1 MVTMSDDPTSAAM
14 PFEQF
19 TDNDGADYDKR
30 LFFIIDN
37 IEGSSLFEKSYSPLI
52 YMFRQV
58 IDRPSLKRGNLTI
71 LKWHDR
77 TSKGCNDLSLQLD
90 SYDGNNPIFI
100 FFR

>member
-37 IEGSSLFEKSYSPLI
+37 IEGSSLFEKSCSPLI
-52 YMFRQV
+52 YMF
-58 IDRPSLKRGNLTI
+58 
-71 LKWHDR
+71 
-77 TSKGCNDLSLQLD
+77 
-90 SYDGNNPIFI
+90 
-100 FFR
+100 

>member
-37 IEGSSLFEKSYSPLI
+37 IEGSSLFEKSCSSLI
-52 YMFRQV
+52 YMFNNQWLDYS
-58 IDRPSLKRGNLTI
+58 IIMKSF
-71 LKWHDR
+71 
-77 TSKGCNDLSLQLD
+77 KGIYKTN
-90 SYDGNNPIFI
+90 
-100 FFR
+100 